1 MIWYTIFVSLLFLL
15 SVSLE
20 ASYGDDDECQYN
32 SDCTNGTT
40 ACCHRRPQASV
51 CRKTCYGES
60 CYLSWDCGTDESM
73 FCCEDHICRGSSN
86 MCPADNETPAW
97 ITAIVVIAIL
107 CAAFGIGGT
116 IICIYLKNCRRPNDL
131 LVKENVAES
140 TYGTS

>member
-1 MIWYTIFVSLLFLL
+1 
-15 SVSLE
+15 
-20 ASYGDDDECQYN
+20 
-32 SDCTNGTT
+32 
-40 ACCHRRPQASV
+40 
-51 CRKTCYGES
+51 
-60 CYLSWDCGTDESM
+60 
-73 FCCEDHICRGSSN
+73 